1 VKLLVLQKLHVELYC
16 SAGDAS
22 SKPEKKKTTKKG
34 GGVGA
39 MAVHRAPLLE
49 HGAKSPP
56 QVCSQKNNI
65 SRLSIMAHIRGLTT
79 SAMPELPYPA
89 NLCNVEHWC
98 NLIPHPSVFSKNRNL

>member
-1 VKLLVLQKLHVELYC
+1 
-16 SAGDAS
+16 
-22 SKPEKKKTTKKG
+22 
-34 GGVGA
+34 VGA

-56 QVCSQKNNI
+56 QVSSQKNNI
-65 SRLSIMAHIRGLTT
+65 SRLSTLAHIRGLTT

-98 NLIPHPSVFSKNRNL
+98 NPIPHPSYFLKKQEPLIILGDGVNQLSRSTTAALFSPT